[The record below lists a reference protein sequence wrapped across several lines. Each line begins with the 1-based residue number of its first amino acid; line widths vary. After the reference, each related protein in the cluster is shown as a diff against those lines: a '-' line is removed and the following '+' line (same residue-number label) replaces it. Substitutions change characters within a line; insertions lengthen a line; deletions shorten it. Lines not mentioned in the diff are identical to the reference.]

1 VRVDTRTL
9 TVLVDATVPQK
20 SRVAGVTGTITTVIV
35 NHWKM
40 KKKMTKRIKMT
51 NLEELQILLVTLVK
65 EAKSYGL
72 PNARI
77 SDIENVQKS
86 IRAVEKSRVEKNK

>member
-1 VRVDTRTL
+1 
-9 TVLVDATVPQK
+9 
-20 SRVAGVTGTITTVIV
+20 
-35 NHWKM
+35 
-40 KKKMTKRIKMT
+40 MT

-65 EAKSYGL
+65 EAKFYGL